1 MSVGPPHEG
10 VCPGLAGVVAGVAAE
25 GGGSVV
31 VRHRPLP
38 ALLLPLLWRCD
49 VKLRDTWHPPAA
61 GQQLAERRGRG
72 RWAWRPRSA
81 RSSTGLR
88 TWRAHSS
95 WPRHGLLTP
104 RYPRPVSRP
113 PPVSLAASTVSGL
126 TAAAPAL
133 VSTSDK
139 TATRGGLN
147 TFPQCSGVQCPECS
161 VVPPAAI
168 SGQAGVTPPWRH
180 QHTVWSRHQDNAAQL
195 SARIVTVKCCNERW
209 NSRHK

>member
-38 ALLLPLLWRCD
+38 ALLLPLLGRCD

-81 RSSTGLR
+81 RSSTGPR

-195 SARIVTVKCCNERW
+195 SALSSHCN
-209 NSRHK
+209 SQVL